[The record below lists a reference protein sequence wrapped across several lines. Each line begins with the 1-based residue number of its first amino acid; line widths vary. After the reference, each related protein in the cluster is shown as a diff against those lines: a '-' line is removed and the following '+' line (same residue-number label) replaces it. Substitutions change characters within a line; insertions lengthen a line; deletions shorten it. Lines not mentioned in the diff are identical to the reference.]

1 MRDALDIRVR
11 SLQKK
16 GEGSYSSKSNSIRQS
31 VSKEGNWP
39 CIRLKYYPTRGRWK
53 NREKSLPKRGRINL
67 EAATRRIHT
76 LIDET
81 NPRNF
86 RLCYSHVK
94 DRSWFVPFIRGTTIL
109 FLLPFPPPFPSF
121 CFDARTLIGA
131 GRSAIQTEQIIRVS
145 LVRMSGADEWR
156 ESVQSIQIEKSR
168 ENGGKKFDSL
178 VIRCQAERISMTING
193 FPTFFFKSYFNETIV
208 KRI

>member
-1 MRDALDIRVR
+1 MLFARERSIVIR
-11 SLQKK
+11 
-16 GEGSYSSKSNSIRQS
+16 SI
-31 VSKEGNWP
+31 
-39 CIRLKYYPTRGRWK
+39 
-53 NREKSLPKRGRINL
+53 
-67 EAATRRIHT
+67 H
-76 LIDET
+76 
-81 NPRNF
+81 
-86 RLCYSHVK
+86 
-94 DRSWFVPFIRGTTIL
+94 SWNHD
-109 FLLPFPPPFPSF
+109 PFPPPLPSFPSF
-121 CFDARTLIGA
+121 CFDARTLIVA

>member
-39 CIRLKYYPTRGRWK
+39 CIRLKYYPIRGRWK

-109 FLLPFPPPFPSF
+109 FLLPFPPPSPRFVSTRVRWSALA
-121 CFDARTLIGA
+121 ARRYKPNKLF
-131 GRSAIQTEQIIRVS
+131 VS
-145 LVRMSGADEWR
+145 RWCGWVARMSGANR
-156 ESVQSIQIEKSR
+156 SNRYKSKSR
-168 ENGGKKFDSL
+168 ARMEGKNL
-178 VIRCQAERISMTING
+178 IRS
-193 FPTFFFKSYFNETIV
+193 
-208 KRI
+208 

>member
-1 MRDALDIRVR
+1 MDQIVFEISIQTRSLRYSRFSIAVIKHYIVVGQRYNNFHFGINNSRDTPRRKLVSLLINSFGRTMNTSLYFITFSFLYACANALDIRVR

-39 CIRLKYYPTRGRWK
+39 CIRLKYYPIRGRWK

-94 DRSWFVPFIRGTTIL
+94 DRS
-109 FLLPFPPPFPSF
+109 
-121 CFDARTLIGA
+121 
-131 GRSAIQTEQIIRVS
+131 
-145 LVRMSGADEWR
+145 
-156 ESVQSIQIEKSR
+156 
-168 ENGGKKFDSL
+168 
-178 VIRCQAERISMTING
+178 
-193 FPTFFFKSYFNETIV
+193 
-208 KRI
+208 

>member
-31 VSKEGNWP
+31 VSKEGNWL
-39 CIRLKYYPTRGRWK
+39 CIRLKYYPIRGRWK

-109 FLLPFPPPFPSF
+109 FLLPFPPFPRFVSTRVRWSALA
-121 CFDARTLIGA
+121 ARRYKPNKLFVSRWRGWVARIGPIDTNRKVA
-131 GRSAIQTEQIIRVS
+131 R
-145 LVRMSGADEWR
+145 EWR
-156 ESVQSIQIEKSR
+156 EKIWFAR
-168 ENGGKKFDSL
+168 NSL
-178 VIRCQAERISMTING
+178 PGRTNFNDDKRLSNV
-193 FPTFFFKSYFNETIV
+193 FFQKLF
-208 KRI
+208 